1 MAGSRWLYYFYRWWR
16 RPCFCFSGR
25 SQASKTTTSCL
36 FTHPTTAATCI
47 RNPRYSGGRPH
58 SPAFRDDLAR
68 GVRTYF
74 FSPLVL
80 LFSPRQFNVPSLY
93 FYYFVS
99 GVVRY
104 PLSLPGSRRFPSTG
118 HPYAL
123 FSHPQHV
130 KLNYFN
136 GYVKFNYSVVHS
148 SGNYP
153 GKIFNYEWHVNRW
166 HP

>member
-1 MAGSRWLYYFYRWWR
+1 MTL
-16 RPCFCFSGR
+16 
-25 SQASKTTTSCL
+25 L
-36 FTHPTTAATCI
+36 FLPLMAATLFLFFRTVAGVKNHYVLFIYPSDDCCNVHPKSTI
-47 RNPRYSGGRPH
+47 LGGPSTFPGLSRR
-58 SPAFRDDLAR
+58 SCT
-68 GVRTYF
+68 GRTDVF

-104 PLSLPGSRRFPSTG
+104 PLSLPGSRRFLSTG

-123 FSHPQHV
+123 FSHPEHV